1 MEDLADGHTV
11 AETKIRKR
19 RMRPVVVRISEET
32 IPIVSRIRII
42 EIREEE
48 DKDQEDEAFVEHV
61 FTVEKVIGQMNVLNA
76 KERQLG
82 ELKARLELHMWMKM
96 LKEKKH

>member
-48 DKDQEDEAFVEHV
+48 EEDKDLEEEASVEHV
-61 FTVEKVIGQMNVLNA
+61 FTVAKKVIGHLNVLSA
-76 KERQLG
+76 KEEQTG
-82 ELKARLELHMWMKM
+82 EMKARPELRM
-96 LKEKKH
+96 

>member
-11 AETKIRKR
+11 AEMKIQKR

-48 DKDQEDEAFVEHV
+48 EEDKDLGEEASVEHV
-61 FTVEKVIGQMNVLNA
+61 FIAEKKVIGNLNVLNA
-76 KERQLG
+76 KEG
-82 ELKARLELHMWMKM
+82 
-96 LKEKKH
+96 